1 MKIDVLYMSGAGNLF
16 TVIDNRELSLNFNE
30 LSFLAI
36 KLCNK
41 NNINNY
47 KTEGLLAV
55 NRSEKSDFDVLFFNP
70 DGSSDMMCGNGGRC
84 AVFFAKEL
92 GFIANTHQETT
103 FSMAGNFYRAQF
115 DKNEIILFLPP
126 PLEITTGL
134 ELTLGNNKFYY
145 DFIDVGSRHI
155 VINKS
160 RNDVFNSL
168 KKKSVKELLEQIRRS
183 DEFLPD
189 GANVNLFETKNDKL
203 DLITFEKGVEDI
215 TGACGTG
222 AISTAFS
229 FFFNKIS
236 DFPVVINPPSNIS
249 LTINITGTI
258 EKPDNVSLKGHAEI
272 IGNDTFNLD
281 LKEVKNA

>member
-229 FFFNKIS
+229 AVYNKIS
-236 DFPVVINPPSNIS
+236 DFPVVINPPSKIP

>member
-1 MKIDVLYMSGAGNLF
+1 MSGAGNLF

-30 LSFLAI
+30 LSYLAI

-41 NNINNY
+41 NDINHY

-55 NRSEKSDFDVLFFNP
+55 NSSEKSDFDVLFFNP

-92 GFIANTHQETT
+92 GFIANTNQETT
-103 FSMAGNFYRAQF
+103 FSMAGNFYRAEF
-115 DKNEIILFLPP
+115 DKNEIKLFLPP
-126 PLEITTGL
+126 PLEISTDL
-134 ELTLGNNKFYY
+134 ELTVGNNKFYY

-155 VINKS
+155 VIDKS

-168 KKKSVKELLEQIRRS
+168 KKNSVKDLLEKIRRS
-183 DEFLPD
+183 PKFLPD
-189 GANVNLFETKNDKL
+189 GANVNLFETKNDRL

-229 FFFNKIS
+229 AVYNKIS
-236 DFPVVINPPSNIS
+236 DFPVVIEPPSKIP

-258 EKPDNVSLKGHAEI
+258 EKPEKVTLKGHAEI
-272 IGNDTFNLD
+272 LGNDTFNLD